1 MWRFSIL
8 DTTCCQTHT
17 QTHRKSASCR
27 VGHPLLFP
35 PFLLSQLGS
44 FAVTSLAGYQRTV
57 AYKPNK
63 PLCVSQFFLFFLKKA
78 IQEHKRARM
87 GLCMRVNKV
96 SELWKRHKPQRS
108 KLFLVSCRDTPFAVS
123 QAHIA
128 HTFYEK
134 LEQNV
139 KCGTDTDTIF
149 PRMRFSFE
157 CVSFPRPVHRIIVP
171 ILTSQRIKAVKGC
184 KNSHILYKVIYS
196 IVTYI
201 QI

>member
-1 MWRFSIL
+1 MSDTHFSFPL
-8 DTTCCQTHT
+8 FSFLS
-17 QTHRKSASCR
+17 SAPS
-27 VGHPLLFP
+27 LSP
-35 PFLLSQLGS
+35 PWQ
-44 FAVTSLAGYQRTV
+44 VTSALWHISLTNLCAC
-57 AYKPNK
+57 PN
-63 PLCVSQFFLFFLKKA
+63 FFLKA

-149 PRMRFSFE
+149 PRMWFSFE